1 MSAPKKLRGGG
12 NSELTRFKFMWRD
25 TLAEPARDFWRSRF
39 LSADTQAQVRKEI
52 FTKLKINLSYDNQLA
67 VFRDWDFEQQ
77 TRDLEAERMRSD
89 EQRFTEEHGDLNK
102 DQVRDLV
109 LKRSY
114 ERAMA
119 IGNFK
124 QGLATVREDVNVQKV
139 SLDRNK
145 FEMEI
150 SKLILTKAVREA
162 AERIA
167 SSNLS
172 NADKIAAMRREAFKS
187 VDALQASGRIKIPKA

>member
-25 TLAEPARDFWRSRF
+25 TMPEPARDFWRSRF

-119 IGNFK
+119 VGNFK
-124 QGLATVREDVNVQKV
+124 QGLATVDRDLKVGEAQRDERKLLLLEKKAAAFDQLKAASKSKGGITPETLTQIERE
-139 SLDRNK
+139 L
-145 FEMEI
+145 
-150 SKLILTKAVREA
+150 KLL
-162 AERIA
+162 
-167 SSNLS
+167 
-172 NADKIAAMRREAFKS
+172 
-187 VDALQASGRIKIPKA
+187 